1 MSNLL
6 PHIELNPKTPSVA
19 SVIWLH
25 GLGADGNDFKSIVPL
40 LRLPPE
46 LPLRFIFPHAP
57 VRPMAINGGMSSRSW
72 FDIELPRMVNE
83 QHVEESSQQLQA
95 FIDREKALGM
105 PSYRIILAGFSQGGV
120 IAMHTGLRNPEP
132 LAGIMALST
141 FMPTAETIK
150 KELSGANSNIPIFL
164 AHGQQDPMIPFPAA
178 QASKNILEDMNF
190 KIDWREYSMG
200 HEVCPE
206 EIQHISQWLQKTL
219 N

>member
-1 MSNLL
+1 MSKLL
-6 PHIELNPKTPSVA
+6 PHIELNPPTPSVA

-25 GLGADGNDFKSIVPL
+25 GLGADGNDFKPIVPL
-40 LRLPPE
+40 LKLPAD
-46 LPLRFIFPHAP
+46 LPIRFIFPHAP

-72 FDIELPRMVNE
+72 FDIDLPKMANE
-83 QHVEESSQQLQA
+83 QHIEQSSQQLQA

-120 IAMHTGLRNPEP
+120 VALHTGLRSTEP

-141 FMPTAETIK
+141 FMPTAEAIK
-150 KELSGANSNIPIFL
+150 EELSTANSSIPIFL
-164 AHGQQDPMIPFPAA
+164 AHGQQDAMIPFPAA
-178 QASKNILEDMNF
+178 QASKKILEEMDY
-190 KIDWREYSMG
+190 DVEWHQYAMG

-206 EIQHISQWLQKTL
+206 EIGHISLWLQKIL